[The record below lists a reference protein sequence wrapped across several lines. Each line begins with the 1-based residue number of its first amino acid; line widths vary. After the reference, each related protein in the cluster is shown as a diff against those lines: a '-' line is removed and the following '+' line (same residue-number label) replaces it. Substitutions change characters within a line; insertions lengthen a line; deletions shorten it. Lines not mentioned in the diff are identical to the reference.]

1 MEIQSKQGP
10 MVGWA
15 IWKDVGNS
23 KVTGT
28 AKLTQQELEEVILD
42 TEIKWNNQPLM
53 YIHYDIQFLVL
64 TPNIECTDK
73 QLQSEEQFDDDD
85 EVM

>member
-15 IWKDVGNS
+15 VWKNVGDS
-23 KVTGT
+23 KATRT
-28 AKLTQQELEEVILD
+28 AKLTQQEQEEVILD
-42 TEIKWNNQPLM
+42 TGIKWNNQPLM

-64 TPNIECTDK
+64 TSNIEYTDK

-85 EVM
+85 EVI